1 MAQRQKQSSLSN
13 LAPLILAILVT
24 AICGLSC
31 LPAAVLASL
40 YGYYQAAH
48 LIYPGVS
55 VGELS
60 LQGKTLQEASSE
72 LHRRWN
78 MEKRIQ
84 VADGLHTWSLS
95 PAELGLSLDA
105 LQTARQAYEVGRGY
119 TLPGNLGQMVYGMRN
134 GWQVQPR
141 LLSDPQQARKTLE
154 LLDQQARLPAVNP
167 TLELLAGQVQVVPGK
182 IGYELDLEAALQTLQ
197 GDPGGV
203 LLSGALRVPLRPLAP
218 ELIDYTLA
226 QQQAQALL
234 ERPLTLHAYDPV
246 TDEHLDW
253 SIPRETLAAWLAL
266 RPTSTGNEIGI
277 SHQRVSEYLAALNS
291 QIGPERYIDEA
302 QVSLP
307 IAQAA
312 QAGQPFTIPIRHHPT
327 QYTVRSGDTLLKI
340 GWNLGIPYWMI
351 LQANPGLD
359 ADKLP
364 VGQALTIPSK
374 DLLLPLPVVEGKRIV
389 ISIRQQRLMMYQDGK
404 QVAKHPISTGIDR
417 SPTQPGVFQ
426 VLNHQR
432 KAYAS
437 VWDLT
442 MPDFLAIYEAWPGF
456 YNGIHGLPTL
466 SNGVR
471 LWANILRPPRILWLH
486 HPRSESRQGPL

>member
-1 MAQRQKQSSLSN
+1 MAQQHKQTSLSN
-13 LAPLILAILVT
+13 RAPLIFAILVT

-72 LHRRWN
+72 LHRLWN
-78 MEKRIQ
+78 MDKRIQ
-84 VADGLHTWSLS
+84 VVDGLHTWSLS

-167 TLELLAGQVQVVPGK
+167 TLELVAGQVQVVPGK
-182 IGYELDLEAALQTLQ
+182 IGYELDVDAALQALQ
-197 GDPGGV
+197 SDPGGV

-218 ELIDYTLA
+218 ESIDYTLA

-246 TDEHLDW
+246 ADEHLEW
-253 SIPRETLAAWLAL
+253 SVPRENS
-266 RPTSTGNEIGI
+266 R
-277 SHQRVSEYLAALNS
+277 YLARPAPHQHWQRDRHLAPARFRVPGCPQQPDRTRALH
-291 QIGPERYIDEA
+291 R
-302 QVSLP
+302 
-307 IAQAA
+307 
-312 QAGQPFTIPIRHHPT
+312 
-327 QYTVRSGDTLLKI
+327 
-340 GWNLGIPYWMI
+340 
-351 LQANPGLD
+351 
-359 ADKLP
+359 
-364 VGQALTIPSK
+364 
-374 DLLLPLPVVEGKRIV
+374 
-389 ISIRQQRLMMYQDGK
+389 
-404 QVAKHPISTGIDR
+404 
-417 SPTQPGVFQ
+417 
-426 VLNHQR
+426 
-432 KAYAS
+432 
-437 VWDLT
+437 
-442 MPDFLAIYEAWPGF
+442 
-456 YNGIHGLPTL
+456 
-466 SNGVR
+466 
-471 LWANILRPPRILWLH
+471 
-486 HPRSESRQGPL
+486 